1 MSNQESKILIF
12 WPLANNSGKKGEG
25 QQKKKKKS
33 SAPTDNQM
41 DDIFANPFCSSAP
54 TFAPR
59 VLGKKKRKLGYCK
72 NLLSATKPGSGE
84 ICFRHQNL
92 FCGQKTWPLQNW
104 LSPTKPGS
112 GKILLSAINLFCGQ
126 KTWPLQNW
134 LSPTKPG
141 SGKILL
147 SAINLFCG
155 QKTWPLQNWLSP
167 TKPGSGKILLSA
179 INFFCGQKNLATAKF
194 APSNKTRKWQ
204 KLAFGNKL
212 FLRPEKLGHCK
223 NWLSPT
229 KLGSGKIRFRQQNF
243 FCSQKN
249 LATAKLAF
257 SNKTWPLQNSLLAT
271 QNKSLAT
278 KTCPLQKRD
287 RGKTSLDETGSLGL
301 KTQTFNAPNVVRD
314 VPV

>member
-1 MSNQESKILIF
+1 LPTTRE
-12 WPLANNSGKKGEG
+12 KGRRTT
-25 QQKKKKKS
+25 KKKEKT

-59 VLGKKKRKLGYCK
+59 VLGKKKEKTWLLQKLAFGNK
-72 NLLSATKPGSGE
+72 TWERRNLLSASKPFLRPE
-84 ICFRHQNL
+84 
-92 FCGQKTWPLQNW
+92 
-104 LSPTKPGS
+104 
-112 GKILLSAINLFCGQ
+112 
-126 KTWPLQNW
+126 
-134 LSPTKPG
+134 
-141 SGKILL
+141 
-147 SAINLFCG
+147 
-155 QKTWPLQNWLSP
+155 
-167 TKPGSGKILLSA
+167 
-179 INFFCGQKNLATAKF
+179 NLATAKLAF
-194 APSNKTRKWQ
+194 ANKTWKRRNLLSASKPFLRPENLATAKLAFANKTRKWQ

-301 KTQTFNAPNVVRD
+301 KTQTFNAPNAVRD